1 MKTKIDFRQIARALR
16 LRVTSATVS
25 SPAQIDTRRRRL
37 GALLPNGE
45 QGQAMV
51 ELALILPAIFAV
63 LTAIATFAVGF
74 NNQLTLI
81 NATGAGA
88 QYLALIRTS
97 TTDPCADTLTAMQQ
111 SAPSLTASS
120 IHISVTMDGVTPTQ
134 TGNSCSGAQ
143 SDLVAGQPVTVT
155 ATYPCALLIYGPPF
169 LSTCTL
175 HAKATE
181 YEY

>member
-1 MKTKIDFRQIARALR
+1 
-16 LRVTSATVS
+16 
-25 SPAQIDTRRRRL
+25 
-37 GALLPNGE
+37 
-45 QGQAMV
+45 MV

-63 LTAIATFAVGF
+63 LTGIATFAVGF
-74 NNQLTLI
+74 NNQLTLT

-111 SAPSLTASS
+111 AAPSLTASS
-120 IHISVTMDGVTPTQ
+120 IKITVTMDGVTPTQ
-134 TGNSCSGAQ
+134 SGNSCSGAQ
-143 SDLVAGQPVTVT
+143 SDLVSGQPVTVT

>member
-1 MKTKIDFRQIARALR
+1 MKTTIDFTQIAKVLK
-16 LRVTSATVS
+16 LTVTRATVS
-25 SPAQIDTRRRRL
+25 PQAQVGTRRRGI
-37 GALLPNGE
+37 GALLRNGE
-45 QGQAMV
+45 QGQALV
-51 ELALILPAIFAV
+51 EIALVMPAILALLTGIL
-63 LTAIATFAVGF
+63 TFAVGF
-74 NNQLTLI
+74 NNQLTLT